1 MPSKVLRVKELSYS
15 TIIKEVTFELHQ
27 GEKVA
32 LMGENGSGK
41 STLAKLLTGLLE
53 PSSGEVQLC
62 QADRLCSW
70 GTHPRWQEVAL
81 VGQHPR
87 RQTIGAS
94 VAEELGFGLLNQGL
108 AIDDV
113 RAKVKDL
120 VKLVGLQGKENQ
132 SPSTLSGGERQR
144 LVTAAILALNPS
156 FLILDEALTMLDHR
170 AQTQILALL
179 LKEPEKMGQL
189 WITHDPEVAGLANRL
204 LLMKNGHLV
213 DIGHPRALE
222 DPELRREYGIRS
234 KEKVSNPT
242 SNPKRKSMQ
251 LDYHKDNNDQITNP
265 IRRGDFDCADICAV
279 PEFPSPPVL
288 EWKAAVYG
296 TRLFLNKVV
305 KVGEFIGIMGPSG
318 AGKSTILESAI
329 GLNRPTEGSFSS
341 LGEIITQANLSVLR
355 SRSRLVL
362 QEPGEYFIG
371 HTVYDEVFYG
381 LKRSKVK
388 SEKEANLNYLKQQGI
403 QPDLAFLPLERLSG
417 GERQR
422 VALAA
427 ALQTMPEIIL
437 LDEPML
443 GLDGP
448 GRELLYKCLNDLR
461 GRLTVLYVTH
471 ELEEVLDYAN
481 RLWLVENG
489 QVTLDCP
496 AESWVQH
503 LHHWQE
509 AGVRVNG

>member
-15 TIIKEVTFELHQ
+15 KIIEKVTFDLFQ
-27 GEKVA
+27 GEVVA

-41 STLAKLLTGLLE
+41 STLGKLLTGLME
-53 PSSGEVQLC
+53 PSSGEVQLY
-62 QADRLCSW
+62 QGDSLCSW
-70 GTHPRWQEVAL
+70 DTYQRWREVAL

-94 VAEELGFGLLNQGL
+94 VAEELGFGLLNQGFSVQE
-108 AIDDV
+108 V
-113 RAKVKDL
+113 RAKVKELAQL
-120 VKLVGLQGKENQ
+120 VSLQGKENQ

-144 LVTAAILALNPS
+144 LVTAAILALNPA
-156 FLILDEALTMLDHR
+156 FLILDEALTMLDQR

-179 LKEPEKMGQL
+179 FKEQKKIGQL
-189 WITHDPEVAGLANRL
+189 WITHDPDVACLANRL

-213 DIGHPRALE
+213 DVGHPRALE
-222 DPELRREYGIRS
+222 DLELRREYGIRF
-234 KEKVSNPT
+234 KEKA
-242 SNPKRKSMQ
+242 SNPKRKSM
-251 LDYHKDNNDQITNP
+251 K
-265 IRRGDFDCADICAV
+265 GDPVPADPAKSMDDFACGANSAA
-279 PEFPSPPVL
+279 PEFISPPVL
-288 EWKAAVYG
+288 EWKAAAYG
-296 TRLFLNKVV
+296 TRLFLDKVV
-305 KVGEFIGIMGPSG
+305 RAGEYIGIMGPSG

-329 GLNRPTEGSFSS
+329 GLNRPSEGSFSS
-341 LGEIITQANLSVLR
+341 FGELISQANLSLLR
-355 SRSRLVL
+355 QRSRLVL

-381 LKRSKVK
+381 LKRRKDE
-388 SEKEANLNYLKQQGI
+388 SEKEANLNYLLRQGI
-403 QPDLAFLPLERLSG
+403 QPNLAFRSPERLSG

-427 ALQTMPEIIL
+427 ALQTMPEILL

-448 GRELLYKCLNDLR
+448 GRELLNKCLGDLH
-461 GRLTVLYVTH
+461 GRLTVLYVSH
-471 ELEEVLDYAN
+471 DLEEVLEHAN

-496 AESWVQH
+496 AESWIKH
-503 LHHWQE
+503 LHRWKE
-509 AGVRVNG
+509 AGVRVNLEATPNN